1 MENFKLNLSD
11 LCLSEDQKLA
21 EDGFDQRSGY
31 EYKLKV
37 GDRRYILN
45 YDVNKNPTKMGIKVK
60 FFPLD
65 DKGKEI
71 QNPSDELL
79 AQMQNDISTKLSP
92 KFNEYKLEFD
102 EDEGAPEEN
111 VVAFQIPLS
120 SFISFIANTIF
131 KDSE

>member
-11 LCLSEDQKLA
+11 LYLSEDQKLA

-45 YDVNKNPTKMGIKVK
+45 YDVNKNPTKLGIKVK

-65 DKGKEI
+65 DKGNEI

-120 SFISFIANTIF
+120 SFISFISNTIF

>member
-1 MENFKLNLSD
+1 MENIKVNLSD
-11 LCLSEDQKLA
+11 LYLSEDQQIK
-21 EDGFDQRSGY
+21 EDGYDQRSGY
-31 EYKLKV
+31 EYKLKI
-37 GDRRYILN
+37 GDRRYLLN

-65 DKGKEI
+65 DNGNEI
-71 QNPSDELL
+71 MSPSDELL

-92 KFNEYKLEFD
+92 KFNEYRLEFD

>member
-11 LCLSEDQKLA
+11 IFLSEDFKLN

-31 EYKLKV
+31 EYKLKI

-65 DKGKEI
+65 DKGNEI
-71 QNPSDELL
+71 LNPSDELL